1 MIKFKRILCAVD
13 DSKCSLEALAHAM
26 HYALKSS
33 AELCILYVIDMR
45 HFDDFPPF
53 EFPGPGSQTVVRI
66 EGNLAR
72 KIPDEVRSKIK
83 VETVVTAGI
92 PVQKILSVAK
102 ERNVDMIVMGT
113 HGRMGVSHAFM
124 GSVASSVLRKASC
137 PVLTVRLS
145 S

>member
-13 DSKCSLEALAHAM
+13 NSKCSLEALAHAM

-33 AELCILYVIDMR
+33 AELYILYVIDMR

-53 EFPGPGSQTVVRI
+53 EFPGPESETVTRI
-66 EGNLAR
+66 GKDLADN
-72 KIPDEVRSKIK
+72 IPDEVRSKIK

-92 PVQKILSVAK
+92 PVQKILSITK

-124 GSVASSVLRKASC
+124 GSVAASVLRRASC